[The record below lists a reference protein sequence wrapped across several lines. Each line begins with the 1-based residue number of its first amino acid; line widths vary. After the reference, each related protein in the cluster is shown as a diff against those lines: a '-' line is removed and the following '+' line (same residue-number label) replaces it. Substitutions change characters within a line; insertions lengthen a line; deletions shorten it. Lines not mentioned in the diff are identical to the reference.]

1 MRVVLACATG
11 CYYAASASTS
21 SQLCPRVVATPPPH
35 RAVSYLAPQAT
46 VECLLPML
54 LLIVCSATLC
64 RFPCG
69 PSCLLSQSQGFRP
82 TLVSRPRRSRPAQLR
97 WLMLQGSYK
106 EGSNC
111 TNVRAQEST
120 AATEDQE
127 SPGEDRR
134 AQDSPGERKRA
145 QDSPGEPRRRQESLG
160 QPRKAQEKTGG
171 PTEEARRGQE
181 SPGQPRRGQESP
193 RQARKAQGSP
203 GEHRKAKEKTGEP
216 RTA

>member
-1 MRVVLACATG
+1 MLLVLLHPPSSVLAL
-11 CYYAASASTS
+11 S
-21 SQLCPRVVATPPPH
+21 LTPPPH

-46 VECLLPML
+46 VECLLPLL
-54 LLIVCSATLC
+54 LLIVCSTTLC

-171 PTEEARRGQE
+171 PTEEARRAQERTGKPRTAQERTGKLKTSQKSTGEPRRAQE
-181 SPGQPRRGQESP
+181 SP
-193 RQARKAQGSP
+193 
-203 GEHRKAKEKTGEP
+203 GEP
-216 RTA
+216 RTAKKRDLRRET